1 MHTVDVDGVAYKMHK
16 FDIDGIMYYQ
26 FRSLFRLQEPD
37 VHGVAYLVYIRRDKE
52 MSGSTLLHMAETIAA
67 DKFAAKRI
75 SLQDAAHIHCSGNVE
90 FDLGFRSMLS
100 HGQTWYQLQGY
111 HPIMDGR
118 QVVSGDVE
126 CAVRVYAQLRVKPII
141 EALKLQI
148 TAMRNGLAWKPA
160 SRSLFT
166 SSKSTEG
173 YNKEKKTLSSMLRAR
188 LNLLKLLRTADSD
201 VSLGAWLLQL
211 NCNDYSRFMRSMYGT
226 RDGPGASVEQTGG
239 IVTPTLSEFKRAN
252 WLRRYSHRL
261 YWFKDL

>member
-1 MHTVDVDGVAYKMHK
+1 MHK
-16 FDIDGIMYYQ
+16 FSLDGIMYYQ

-37 VHGVAYLVYIRRDKE
+37 VRGVAYLVYIRRDNE
-52 MSGSTLLHMAETIAA
+52 MSGSMLLHMAETIAA
-67 DKFAAKRI
+67 DKLGAKQIR
-75 SLQDAAHIHCSGNVE
+75 LQDAAHIHCRGKVE

-111 HPIMDGR
+111 HPIMRGAR
-118 QVVSGDVE
+118 SVSKEVADVAT
-126 CAVRVYAQLRVKPII
+126 AVRAYARLRVKPII
-141 EALKLQI
+141 LTLELQI
-148 TAMRNGLAWKPA
+148 AAMRDGLAWKPV

-201 VSLGAWLLQL
+201 ASLGAWLLRL
-211 NCNDYSRFMRSMYGT
+211 GCNDYSRFMRSMYGT
-226 RDGPGASVEQTGG
+226 RAGPGASVEQTGG
-239 IVTPTLSEFKRAN
+239 IITPTLSEFKRAN

-261 YWFKDL
+261 SWFKDL